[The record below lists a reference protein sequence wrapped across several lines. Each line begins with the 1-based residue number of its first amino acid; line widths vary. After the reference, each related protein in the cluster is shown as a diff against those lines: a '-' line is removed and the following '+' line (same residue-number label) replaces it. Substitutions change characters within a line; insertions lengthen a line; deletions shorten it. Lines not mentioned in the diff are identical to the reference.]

1 MGSLGVS
8 RYRPLGGMNWAP
20 VLGLRQGSGHFTGP
34 TYKSPFNPTS
44 RTWGVGMR
52 AYFLNPVSCPPPQ
65 PLVTASVG
73 KGCIVSWIRCDFRV
87 IAQG

>member
-20 VLGLRQGSGHFTGP
+20 VLGLRQGPGHFTGP

-52 AYFLNPVSCPPPQ
+52 AYFLNPISCPPSPWLQ
-65 PLVTASVG
+65 QAWARV
-73 KGCIVSWIRCDFRV
+73 VSFLGSGAIST
-87 IAQG
+87 